1 MNEIVNK
8 LRRFNADRNWDQFHS
23 PKNLVMALMVEV
35 AELAEIMIWK
45 TQEETRDLMRGLERN
60 KVLNEIGDILIYT
73 IILADRFNID
83 IEDAINRKIILNS
96 RKYPVELAKGSN
108 KKYTELKKRGGG
120 ITISGRATNIYDR

>member
-1 MNEIVNK
+1 MNEIINK

-120 ITISGRATNIYDR
+120 